1 MAMVDVAAEQGYEAT
16 TVEAVLE
23 RAGVA
28 RREFDERFAGKEDCA
43 LKTLE
48 AFIADYE
55 WRVGGAYAAFSD
67 WRTGL
72 RAAAYACA
80 DWQVEFPNL
89 LRFGVIE
96 VLKAD
101 SEMVRVR
108 REEAARFCAG
118 LIDGGR
124 AEAVEPVG
132 ESTAVVAIG
141 SIVQLLTRRMQV
153 GAEVGAH
160 GIVPEMMYA
169 VVRPYLGEV
178 AAREELTMPR
188 PGMAGPDGAPAMGSR
203 TMIEPGMEA
212 EGLPRLP
219 PGRHGLPREFVVKNQ
234 RDRLTAGVI
243 AAVAEYG
250 YHGMTVTGIA
260 AAAGVSRRTFYGYF
274 SSKVEC
280 FLDAYEA
287 VAYHLVEVVAGA
299 SDGVAE
305 WPDRVRAELL
315 ALLETLAAN
324 PDLVNFCFVAPQS
337 AGGEAA
343 AAYRS
348 LLDRLLG
355 ELTAGAP
362 QPAGRPVSESARQSM
377 VGGISA
383 LLVARADAG
392 EGEALSSLLVDLQ
405 ELVLGPYLGRE
416 AAARLTRS
424 SI

>member
-1 MAMVDVAAEQGYEAT
+1 MTDVVAERGYEAT
-16 TVEAVLE
+16 TVDAVLD

-28 RREFDERFAGKEDCA
+28 RSEFDERFAGKEDCA

-48 AFIADYE
+48 AFIADFE
-55 WRVGGAYAAFSD
+55 WKVGGAYAAFGD

-80 DWQVEFPNL
+80 DWLVEVPNL
-89 LRFGVIE
+89 VRFGLVE
-96 VLKAD
+96 VMKAD
-101 SEMVRVR
+101 SDMPRVR
-108 REEAARFCAG
+108 REEAFRFCAA

-141 SIVQLLTRRMQV
+141 SIIQLLTQRMQI
-153 GAEVGAH
+153 GAAVSAH
-160 GIVPEMMYA
+160 EIVPQMMYA
-169 VVRPYLGEV
+169 VVRPYLGEE

-188 PGMAGPDGAPAMGSR
+188 PGVAGPDGLPMVTSK
-203 TMIEPGMEA
+203 TMSEPGTEA

-234 RDRLTAGVI
+234 RDRLAAGVI

-274 SSKVEC
+274 PSKVEC
-280 FLDAYEA
+280 FLDTYEA
-287 VAYHLVEVVAGA
+287 VARHLTEVVSGAG
-299 SDGVAE
+299 SGVAE
-305 WPDRVRAELL
+305 WPDRVRAELR

-324 PDLVNFCFVAPQS
+324 PDLVNFCLVAPQS
-337 AGGEAA
+337 AGGEAV

-348 LLDRLLG
+348 LLDSLLA

-362 QPAGRPVSESARQSM
+362 QPAGRPVSESGRQSL

-392 EGEALSSLLVDLQ
+392 EGEALPSLLADLQ

-416 AAARLTRS
+416 AAARIARS
-424 SI
+424 SG